1 MFNLFSML
9 SYSMVTM
16 FLMIAVSFLAKKG
29 FISEGEGYSYLK
41 SKKEVLKCL
50 LDYMLEIQMKDT

>member
-41 SKKEVLKCL
+41 NKG
-50 LDYMLEIQMKDT
+50 II